1 VTVRARLIVGL
12 LLGMLVVATAIGGTL
27 LIGGA
32 DDAPSPAA
40 TTAVPLKYRFENEA
54 GGYSFGYPKGWE
66 VRADGTATTLTN
78 PDGDVIVTFGL
89 GPAGRLPVAAQRL
102 ADALS
107 AAYTDIEDL
116 GTQEQ
121 TVAGQP
127 ALMVGGVGTN
137 EHGVR
142 VRFLAI
148 TVATPEG
155 NRSISVFTPEGSSPS
170 EVLPPVQRV
179 VASFRP

>member
-1 VTVRARLIVGL
+1 VNGRPI
-12 LLGMLVVATAIGGTL
+12 LVAGIAVLVAVAIGL
-27 LIGGA
+27 AVALAGG
-32 DDAPSPAA
+32 DDPEAAPASTGAPVRLANH
-40 TTAVPLKYRFENEA
+40 YENEA
-54 GGYSFGYPKGWE
+54 GGYAFRYPKGWE

-78 PDGDVIVTFGL
+78 PAGDVIVTFGL

-102 ADALS
+102 ADSLS
-107 AAYTDIEDL
+107 AAYTDIENL

-121 TVAGQP
+121 TVGGHP
-127 ALMVGGVGTN
+127 ALMVGGIGTN

-148 TVATPEG
+148 TVSTPEG

-170 EVLPPVQRV
+170 EVLPPVQGV
-179 VASFRP
+179 VDSFRP